1 MLHIL
6 LLILKITGIIIAAIL
21 GILVLL
27 ICVVLFIAGRY
38 EIAASCDGRL
48 SEIQATAKVT
58 WFLNLVR
65 LYVCYEKSKM
75 TWSFRI
81 AWKNRQSG
89 QEDKKNIEEEVETYG
104 EKLSQ
109 KCDEEAKQCSER
121 TSDDACAGEDV
132 EETKTGACQD
142 VEETEACADQDVEEA
157 KTDTG
162 EDVEETETS
171 ADQDVEETETSAD
184 QNMEETETDACQ
196 DVEETE
202 TDACQDVEE
211 TETDVA
217 QDMEETETETGFG
230 EGVEETETSTEEG
243 MEEGKQIWQRIVG
256 VWQKIV
262 RNITALY
269 RKITGIPGKI
279 EDMLRGISGR
289 LGKLSQKKKKI
300 VDFVSDDVHKTA
312 FLKVRDESLY
322 LLGKLK
328 PRKIRTKIHYGFEDP
343 YLTGKVLAGISMIY
357 PFLGRDVHVDPDF
370 EKQIF
375 EGDLKITGRIR
386 VSYFVRLLWKLIWCK
401 EVRVTYR
408 HVREFEL

>member
-27 ICVVLFIAGRY
+27 ICVVLFVAGRY
-38 EIAASCDGRL
+38 EIVASCDGRL
-48 SEIQATAKVT
+48 SEIRATAKLT

-65 LYVCYEKSKM
+65 LYVCYEKNKM

-89 QEDKKNIEEEVETYG
+89 QEDKKNVEEEVETYG
-104 EKLSQ
+104 EKISQ
-109 KCDEEAKQCSER
+109 KCDEEAEQCSER
-121 TSDDACAGEDV
+121 NSDDAGACEAV
-132 EETKTGACQD
+132 EETETGACQD
-142 VEETEACADQDVEEA
+142 MEETETGADQNVEGTEACACEA
-157 KTDTG
+157 
-162 EDVEETETS
+162 VEETET
-171 ADQDVEETETSAD
+171 DVCEA
-184 QNMEETETDACQ
+184 
-196 DVEETE
+196 VEETE

-211 TETDVA
+211 TEIGA
-217 QDMEETETETGFG
+217 WQ
-230 EGVEETETSTEEG
+230 GVEETEASTDEG
-243 MEEGKQIWQRIVG
+243 MEEGKQIWKRIVG
-256 VWQKIV
+256 IWQKIV

-322 LLGKLK
+322 LLGKMK
-328 PRKIRTKIHYGFEDP
+328 PRKIRAKIHYGFEDP

-386 VSYFVRLLWKLIWCK
+386 VSYFVRLLWKLIWCR

-408 HVREFEL
+408 HVRKFEL

>member
-27 ICVVLFIAGRY
+27 ICVVLFVAGRY

-48 SEIQATAKVT
+48 SEIRATAKLT
-58 WFLNLVR
+58 WFVNLVR

-89 QEDKKNIEEEVETYG
+89 QEDKKNVEEEVETYG
-104 EKLSQ
+104 EKISQ
-109 KCDEEAKQCSER
+109 KCDEEAEQCSER
-121 TSDDACAGEDV
+121 NSDDAGACEAV
-132 EETKTGACQD
+132 EETETGACQD
-142 VEETEACADQDVEEA
+142 MEAA

-162 EDVEETETS
+162 EDVEETETR
-171 ADQDVEETETSAD
+171 ADQDMEETETGAD
-184 QNMEETETDACQ
+184 QNVEETETDACEA
-196 DVEETE
+196 VEETE

-211 TETDVA
+211 TETGA
-217 QDMEETETETGFG
+217 CQ
-230 EGVEETETSTEEG
+230 GVEETEASTDEG
-243 MEEGKQIWQRIVG
+243 MEEGKQIWKRIVG
-256 VWQKIV
+256 IWQKIV

-279 EDMLRGISGR
+279 EDMLRGISDR

-328 PRKIRTKIHYGFEDP
+328 PRKIRAKIHYGFEDP

>member
-27 ICVVLFIAGRY
+27 ICVVLFVAGRY
-38 EIAASCDGRL
+38 EIAASCDGIL
-48 SEIQATAKVT
+48 SEIRATAKLT
-58 WFLNLVR
+58 WFVNLVR
-65 LYVCYEKSKM
+65 LYVCTEYRKK

-81 AWKNRQSG
+81 ALKKRQSG
-89 QEDKKNIEEEVETYG
+89 QEDKKNVEEEVETYG
-104 EKLSQ
+104 EKISQ
-109 KCDEEAKQCSER
+109 KCDEEAEQCSER
-121 TSDDACAGEDV
+121 NSDDAGACEAV
-132 EETKTGACQD
+132 EETETGACQD
-142 VEETEACADQDVEEA
+142 MEAA

-162 EDVEETETS
+162 EDVEETETR
-171 ADQDVEETETSAD
+171 ADQDMEETETGAD
-184 QNMEETETDACQ
+184 QNVEETETDACEA
-196 DVEETE
+196 VEETE

-211 TETDVA
+211 TETGA
-217 QDMEETETETGFG
+217 CQ
-230 EGVEETETSTEEG
+230 GVEETEASTDEG
-243 MEEGKQIWQRIVG
+243 MEEGKQIWKRIVG
-256 VWQKIV
+256 IWQKIV

-328 PRKIRTKIHYGFEDP
+328 PRKIRAKIHYGFEDP

>member
-27 ICVVLFIAGRY
+27 ICVVLFVAGRY

-48 SEIQATAKVT
+48 SEIRATAKLT
-58 WFLNLVR
+58 WFVNLVR

-81 AWKNRQSG
+81 AWKNRQRG
-89 QEDKKNIEEEVETYG
+89 QEDKKNVEEEVETYG
-104 EKLSQ
+104 EKISQ
-109 KCDEEAKQCSER
+109 KCDEEAEQCSER
-121 TSDDACAGEDV
+121 NSDDAGACEAV
-132 EETKTGACQD
+132 EETETGACQD
-142 VEETEACADQDVEEA
+142 MEETETGACQDMEAA

-162 EDVEETETS
+162 EDVEETETR
-171 ADQDVEETETSAD
+171 ADQDMEETETGAD
-184 QNMEETETDACQ
+184 QNVEETETDACEA
-196 DVEETE
+196 VEETE

-211 TETDVA
+211 TETGA
-217 QDMEETETETGFG
+217 CQ
-230 EGVEETETSTEEG
+230 GVEETEASTDEG
-243 MEEGKQIWQRIVG
+243 MEEGKQIWKRIVG
-256 VWQKIV
+256 IWQKIV

-328 PRKIRTKIHYGFEDP
+328 PRKIRAKIHYGFEDP

>member
-27 ICVVLFIAGRY
+27 ICVVLFVAGRY

-48 SEIQATAKVT
+48 SEIRATAKLT
-58 WFLNLVR
+58 WFVNLVR

-89 QEDKKNIEEEVETYG
+89 QEDKKNVEEEVETYG
-104 EKLSQ
+104 EKISQ
-109 KCDEEAKQCSER
+109 KCDEEAEQCSER
-121 TSDDACAGEDV
+121 NSDDAGACEAV
-132 EETKTGACQD
+132 EETETGACQD
-142 VEETEACADQDVEEA
+142 MEAA

-162 EDVEETETS
+162 EDVEETETR
-171 ADQDVEETETSAD
+171 ADQD
-184 QNMEETETDACQ
+184 MEETETDACQ

-202 TDACQDVEE
+202 TGACQ
-211 TETDVA
+211 
-217 QDMEETETETGFG
+217 
-230 EGVEETETSTEEG
+230 GVEETEASTDEG
-243 MEEGKQIWQRIVG
+243 MEEGKQIWKRIVG
-256 VWQKIV
+256 IWQKIV

-328 PRKIRTKIHYGFEDP
+328 PRKIRAKIHYGFEDP

>member
-27 ICVVLFIAGRY
+27 ICVVLFVAGRY
-38 EIAASCDGRL
+38 EIVASCDGRL
-48 SEIQATAKVT
+48 SEIRATAKLT

-65 LYVCYEKSKM
+65 LYVCYEKNKM

-89 QEDKKNIEEEVETYG
+89 QEDKKNVEEEVETYG
-104 EKLSQ
+104 EKISQ
-109 KCDEEAKQCSER
+109 CDEEAEQCSER
-121 TSDDACAGEDV
+121 NSDDAGACEAV
-132 EETKTGACQD
+132 EETETGACQD
-142 VEETEACADQDVEEA
+142 MEAA

-162 EDVEETETS
+162 EDVEETETR
-171 ADQDVEETETSAD
+171 ADQDMEETETGADQNVEGTEACVCEAVEETETDVCEA
-184 QNMEETETDACQ
+184 
-196 DVEETE
+196 VEETE

-211 TETDVA
+211 TEIGA
-217 QDMEETETETGFG
+217 WQ
-230 EGVEETETSTEEG
+230 GVEETEASTDEG
-243 MEEGKQIWQRIVG
+243 MEEGKQIWKRIVG
-256 VWQKIV
+256 IWQKIV

-322 LLGKLK
+322 LLGKMK
-328 PRKIRTKIHYGFEDP
+328 PRKIRAKIHYGFEDP

-386 VSYFVRLLWKLIWCK
+386 VSYFVRLLWKLIWCR

>member
-27 ICVVLFIAGRY
+27 ICVVLFVAGRY
-38 EIAASCDGRL
+38 EIVASCDGRL
-48 SEIQATAKVT
+48 SEIRATAKLT
-58 WFLNLVR
+58 WFVNLVR

-89 QEDKKNIEEEVETYG
+89 QEDKKNVEEEVETYG
-104 EKLSQ
+104 EKISQ
-109 KCDEEAKQCSER
+109 KCDEEAEQCSER
-121 TSDDACAGEDV
+121 NSDDAGACEAV
-132 EETKTGACQD
+132 EETETGACQD
-142 VEETEACADQDVEEA
+142 MEAA

-162 EDVEETETS
+162 EDVEETETR
-171 ADQDVEETETSAD
+171 ADQDMEETETGAD
-184 QNMEETETDACQ
+184 QNVEETETDACEA
-196 DVEETE
+196 VEETE

-211 TETDVA
+211 TETGA
-217 QDMEETETETGFG
+217 CQ
-230 EGVEETETSTEEG
+230 GVEETEASTDEG
-243 MEEGKQIWQRIVG
+243 MEEGKQIWKRIVG
-256 VWQKIV
+256 IWQKIV

-328 PRKIRTKIHYGFEDP
+328 PRKIRAKIHYGFEDP

>member
-27 ICVVLFIAGRY
+27 ICVVLFVAGRY

-48 SEIQATAKVT
+48 SEIRATAKLT
-58 WFLNLVR
+58 WFVNLVR

-89 QEDKKNIEEEVETYG
+89 QEDKKNVEEEVETYG
-104 EKLSQ
+104 EKISQ
-109 KCDEEAKQCSER
+109 KCDEEAEQCSER
-121 TSDDACAGEDV
+121 NSDDAGACEAV
-132 EETKTGACQD
+132 EETETGACQD
-142 VEETEACADQDVEEA
+142 MEAA

-162 EDVEETETS
+162 EDVEETETR
-171 ADQDVEETETSAD
+171 ADQDMEETETGAD
-184 QNMEETETDACQ
+184 QNVEETETDACEA
-196 DVEETE
+196 VEETE

-211 TETDVA
+211 TETGA
-217 QDMEETETETGFG
+217 CQ
-230 EGVEETETSTEEG
+230 GVEETEASTDEG
-243 MEEGKQIWQRIVG
+243 MEEGKQIWKRIVG
-256 VWQKIV
+256 IWQKIV

-328 PRKIRTKIHYGFEDP
+328 PRKIRAKIHYGFEDP

>member
-27 ICVVLFIAGRY
+27 ICVVLFVAGRY
-38 EIAASCDGRL
+38 EIAASCDGKL
-48 SEIQATAKVT
+48 SEIRATAKLT
-58 WFLNLVR
+58 WFVNLVR

-89 QEDKKNIEEEVETYG
+89 QEDKKNVEEEVETYG
-104 EKLSQ
+104 EKISQ
-109 KCDEEAKQCSER
+109 KCDEEAEQCSER
-121 TSDDACAGEDV
+121 NSDDAGACEAV
-132 EETKTGACQD
+132 EETETGACQD
-142 VEETEACADQDVEEA
+142 MEAA

-162 EDVEETETS
+162 EDVEETETR
-171 ADQDVEETETSAD
+171 ADQDMEETETGAD
-184 QNMEETETDACQ
+184 QNVEETETDACEA
-196 DVEETE
+196 VEETE

-211 TETDVA
+211 TETGA
-217 QDMEETETETGFG
+217 CQ
-230 EGVEETETSTEEG
+230 GVEETEASTDEG
-243 MEEGKQIWQRIVG
+243 MEEGKQIWKRIVG
-256 VWQKIV
+256 IWQKIV

>member
-27 ICVVLFIAGRY
+27 ICVVLFVAGRY

-48 SEIQATAKVT
+48 SEIRATAKLT

-89 QEDKKNIEEEVETYG
+89 QEDKKNVEEEVETYG
-104 EKLSQ
+104 EKISQ
-109 KCDEEAKQCSER
+109 KCDEEAEQCSER
-121 TSDDACAGEDV
+121 NSDDA
-132 EETKTGACQD
+132 GACEA
-142 VEETEACADQDVEEA
+142 VEETETGAGQDMEETETGAGQDMEAA

-162 EDVEETETS
+162 EDVEETETR
-171 ADQDVEETETSAD
+171 ADQD
-184 QNMEETETDACQ
+184 MEETETGADQ
-196 DVEETE
+196 NVEETE
-202 TDACQDVEE
+202 TDACE
-211 TETDVA
+211 A
-217 QDMEETETETGFG
+217 
-230 EGVEETETSTEEG
+230 VEETETSTDEG
-243 MEEGKQIWQRIVG
+243 MEEGKQIWKRIVG
-256 VWQKIV
+256 IWQKIV

-279 EDMLRGISGR
+279 EDMLRRISDR

-328 PRKIRTKIHYGFEDP
+328 PRKIRAKIHYGFEDP

>member
-1 MLHIL
+1 M
-6 LLILKITGIIIAAIL
+6 
-21 GILVLL
+21 
-27 ICVVLFIAGRY
+27 
-38 EIAASCDGRL
+38 
-48 SEIQATAKVT
+48 T

-65 LYVCYEKSKM
+65 LYVCYEKNKM

-89 QEDKKNIEEEVETYG
+89 QEDKKNVEEEVETYG
-104 EKLSQ
+104 EKISQ
-109 KCDEEAKQCSER
+109 KCDEEAEQCSER
-121 TSDDACAGEDV
+121 NSDDAGACEAV
-132 EETKTGACQD
+132 EETETGACQD
-142 VEETEACADQDVEEA
+142 MEETETGACQDMEAA
-157 KTDTG
+157 KTHTG
-162 EDVEETETS
+162 EDVEETETR
-171 ADQDVEETETSAD
+171 ADQD
-184 QNMEETETDACQ
+184 MEETETGADQNVEGTEACACEA
-196 DVEETE
+196 VEETE

-211 TETDVA
+211 TEIGA
-217 QDMEETETETGFG
+217 CQ
-230 EGVEETETSTEEG
+230 GVEETEASTDEG
-243 MEEGKQIWQRIVG
+243 MEEGKQIWKRIVG
-256 VWQKIV
+256 IWQKIV

-322 LLGKLK
+322 LLGKMK
-328 PRKIRTKIHYGFEDP
+328 PRKIRAKIHYGFEDP

-386 VSYFVRLLWKLIWCK
+386 VSYFVRLLWKLIWCR

>member
-27 ICVVLFIAGRY
+27 ICVVLFVAGRY

-48 SEIQATAKVT
+48 SEIRATAKLT

-65 LYVCYEKSKM
+65 LYVCYEKNKM

-89 QEDKKNIEEEVETYG
+89 QEDKKNVEEEVETYG
-104 EKLSQ
+104 EKISQ
-109 KCDEEAKQCSER
+109 KCDEEAEQCSER
-121 TSDDACAGEDV
+121 NSDDAGACEAV
-132 EETKTGACQD
+132 EETETGACQD
-142 VEETEACADQDVEEA
+142 MEETETGACQDMEAA

-162 EDVEETETS
+162 EDVEETETR
-171 ADQDVEETETSAD
+171 ADQD
-184 QNMEETETDACQ
+184 MEETETGADQ
-196 DVEETE
+196 NVEETE
-202 TDACQDVEE
+202 TDACE
-211 TETDVA
+211 A
-217 QDMEETETETGFG
+217 
-230 EGVEETETSTEEG
+230 VEETETSTDEG
-243 MEEGKQIWQRIVG
+243 MEEGKQIWKRIVG
-256 VWQKIV
+256 IWQKIV

-328 PRKIRTKIHYGFEDP
+328 PRKIRAKIHYGFEDP

>member
-27 ICVVLFIAGRY
+27 ICVVLFVVGRY

-48 SEIQATAKVT
+48 SEIRATAKLT
-58 WFLNLVR
+58 WFVNLVR

-89 QEDKKNIEEEVETYG
+89 QEDKKNVEEEVETYG
-104 EKLSQ
+104 EKISQ
-109 KCDEEAKQCSER
+109 KCDEEAEQCSER
-121 TSDDACAGEDV
+121 NSDDAGACEAV
-132 EETKTGACQD
+132 EETETGACQD
-142 VEETEACADQDVEEA
+142 MEETETGAGQDMEAA

-162 EDVEETETS
+162 EDVEETEPR
-171 ADQDVEETETSAD
+171 ADQDMEETETGAD
-184 QNMEETETDACQ
+184 QNVEETETDACEA
-196 DVEETE
+196 VEETE

-211 TETDVA
+211 TETGA
-217 QDMEETETETGFG
+217 CQ
-230 EGVEETETSTEEG
+230 GVEETEASTDEG
-243 MEEGKQIWQRIVG
+243 MEEGKQIWKRIVG
-256 VWQKIV
+256 IWQKIV

-328 PRKIRTKIHYGFEDP
+328 PRKIRAKIHYGFEDP

>member
-27 ICVVLFIAGRY
+27 ICVVLFVAGRY
-38 EIAASCDGRL
+38 EIVASCDGRL
-48 SEIQATAKVT
+48 SEIRATAKLT

-65 LYVCYEKSKM
+65 LYVCYEKNKM

-89 QEDKKNIEEEVETYG
+89 QEDKKNVEEEVETYG
-104 EKLSQ
+104 EKISQ
-109 KCDEEAKQCSER
+109 KCDEEAEQCSER
-121 TSDDACAGEDV
+121 NSDDAGACEAV
-132 EETKTGACQD
+132 EETETGACQD
-142 VEETEACADQDVEEA
+142 MEETETGADQNVEGTEACACEA
-157 KTDTG
+157 
-162 EDVEETETS
+162 VEETET
-171 ADQDVEETETSAD
+171 DVCEA
-184 QNMEETETDACQ
+184 
-196 DVEETE
+196 VEETE

-211 TETDVA
+211 TEIGA
-217 QDMEETETETGFG
+217 WQ
-230 EGVEETETSTEEG
+230 GVEETEASTDEG
-243 MEEGKQIWQRIVG
+243 MEEGKQIWKRIVG
-256 VWQKIV
+256 IWHKIV

-322 LLGKLK
+322 LLGKMK
-328 PRKIRTKIHYGFEDP
+328 PRKIRAKIHYGFEDP

-386 VSYFVRLLWKLIWCK
+386 VSYFVRLLWKLIWCR

-408 HVREFEL
+408 HVRKFEL

>member
-27 ICVVLFIAGRY
+27 ICVVLFVAGRY

-48 SEIQATAKVT
+48 SEIRATAKLT
-58 WFLNLVR
+58 WFVNLVR

-89 QEDKKNIEEEVETYG
+89 QEDKKNVEEEVETYG
-104 EKLSQ
+104 EKISQ
-109 KCDEEAKQCSER
+109 KCDEEAEQCSER
-121 TSDDACAGEDV
+121 NSDDAGACEAV
-132 EETKTGACQD
+132 EETETGACQD
-142 VEETEACADQDVEEA
+142 MEAA

-162 EDVEETETS
+162 EDVEETETR
-171 ADQDVEETETSAD
+171 ADQDMEETETGAD
-184 QNMEETETDACQ
+184 QNVEETETDACEA
-196 DVEETE
+196 VEETE

-211 TETDVA
+211 TETGA
-217 QDMEETETETGFG
+217 CQ
-230 EGVEETETSTEEG
+230 GVEETEASTDEG
-243 MEEGKQIWQRIVG
+243 MEEGKQIWKRIVG
-256 VWQKIV
+256 IWQKIV

-328 PRKIRTKIHYGFEDP
+328 PRKIRAKIHYGFEDP

-386 VSYFVRLLWKLIWCK
+386 VSYFVRLLWKLIWCR

>member
-27 ICVVLFIAGRY
+27 ICVVLFVAGRY
-38 EIAASCDGRL
+38 EIAASCDGKL
-48 SEIQATAKVT
+48 SEIRATAKLT
-58 WFLNLVR
+58 WFVNLVR
-65 LYVCYEKSKM
+65 LYVCYEKGKM

-89 QEDKKNIEEEVETYG
+89 QEDKKNVEEEVETYG
-104 EKLSQ
+104 EKISQ
-109 KCDEEAKQCSER
+109 KCDEEAEQCSER
-121 TSDDACAGEDV
+121 NSDDAGACEAV
-132 EETKTGACQD
+132 EETETGACQD
-142 VEETEACADQDVEEA
+142 MEAA

-162 EDVEETETS
+162 EDVEETETR
-171 ADQDVEETETSAD
+171 ADQDMEETETGAD
-184 QNMEETETDACQ
+184 QNVEETETDACEA
-196 DVEETE
+196 VEETE

-211 TETDVA
+211 TETGA
-217 QDMEETETETGFG
+217 CQ
-230 EGVEETETSTEEG
+230 GVEETEASTDEG
-243 MEEGKQIWQRIVG
+243 MEEEKQIWKRIVG
-256 VWQKIV
+256 IWQKIV

-375 EGDLKITGRIR
+375 EGDLKIVGRIR

>member
-27 ICVVLFIAGRY
+27 ICVVLFVAGRY

-48 SEIQATAKVT
+48 SEIRATAKLT

-65 LYVCYEKSKM
+65 LYVCYEKNKM

-89 QEDKKNIEEEVETYG
+89 QEDKKNVEEEVETYG
-104 EKLSQ
+104 EKISQ
-109 KCDEEAKQCSER
+109 KCDEEAEQCSER
-121 TSDDACAGEDV
+121 NSDDAGACEAV
-132 EETKTGACQD
+132 EETETGACQD
-142 VEETEACADQDVEEA
+142 MEETETGACQDMEAA

-162 EDVEETETS
+162 EDVEETETR
-171 ADQDVEETETSAD
+171 ADQDMEETETGADQNVEGTEACACEAVEETETDVCEA
-184 QNMEETETDACQ
+184 
-196 DVEETE
+196 VEETE

-211 TETDVA
+211 TEIGA
-217 QDMEETETETGFG
+217 CQ
-230 EGVEETETSTEEG
+230 GVEETEASTDEG
-243 MEEGKQIWQRIVG
+243 MEEGKQIWKRIVG
-256 VWQKIV
+256 IWQKIV

-322 LLGKLK
+322 LLGKMK
-328 PRKIRTKIHYGFEDP
+328 PRKIRAKIHYGFEDP

-386 VSYFVRLLWKLIWCK
+386 VSYFVRLLWKLIWCR

>member
-27 ICVVLFIAGRY
+27 ICVVLFVAGRY

-48 SEIQATAKVT
+48 SEIRATAKLT
-58 WFLNLVR
+58 WFVNLVR
-65 LYVCYEKSKM
+65 LYVRYEKSKM

-89 QEDKKNIEEEVETYG
+89 QEDKKNVEEEVETYG
-104 EKLSQ
+104 EKISQ
-109 KCDEEAKQCSER
+109 KCDEEAEQCSER
-121 TSDDACAGEDV
+121 NSDDAGACEAV
-132 EETKTGACQD
+132 EETETGACQD
-142 VEETEACADQDVEEA
+142 MEAA

-162 EDVEETETS
+162 EDVEETETR
-171 ADQDVEETETSAD
+171 ADQDMEETETGAD
-184 QNMEETETDACQ
+184 QNVEETETDACEA
-196 DVEETE
+196 VEETE

-211 TETDVA
+211 TETGA
-217 QDMEETETETGFG
+217 CQ
-230 EGVEETETSTEEG
+230 GVEETEASTDEG
-243 MEEGKQIWQRIVG
+243 MEEGKQIWKRIVG
-256 VWQKIV
+256 IWQKIV

-328 PRKIRTKIHYGFEDP
+328 PRKIRAKIHYGFEDP

>member
-27 ICVVLFIAGRY
+27 ICVVLFVAGRY
-38 EIAASCDGRL
+38 EIVASCDGRL
-48 SEIQATAKVT
+48 SEIRATAKLT

-65 LYVCYEKSKM
+65 LYVCYEKNKM

-89 QEDKKNIEEEVETYG
+89 QEDKKNVEEEVETYG
-104 EKLSQ
+104 EKISQ
-109 KCDEEAKQCSER
+109 KCDEEAEQCSER
-121 TSDDACAGEDV
+121 NSDDAGACEAV
-132 EETKTGACQD
+132 EETETGACQD
-142 VEETEACADQDVEEA
+142 MEETETGADQNVEGTEACACEA
-157 KTDTG
+157 
-162 EDVEETETS
+162 VEETET
-171 ADQDVEETETSAD
+171 DVCEA
-184 QNMEETETDACQ
+184 
-196 DVEETE
+196 VEETE

-211 TETDVA
+211 TEIGA
-217 QDMEETETETGFG
+217 WQ
-230 EGVEETETSTEEG
+230 GVEETEASTDEG
-243 MEEGKQIWQRIVG
+243 MEEGKQIWKRIVG
-256 VWQKIV
+256 IWQKIV

-322 LLGKLK
+322 LLGKMK
-328 PRKIRTKIHYGFEDP
+328 PRKIRAKIHYGFEDP

-386 VSYFVRLLWKLIWCK
+386 VSYFVRLLWKLIWCR

>member
-27 ICVVLFIAGRY
+27 ICVVLFVAGRY

-48 SEIQATAKVT
+48 SEIRATAKLT
-58 WFLNLVR
+58 WFVNLVR

-89 QEDKKNIEEEVETYG
+89 QEDKKNVEEEVETYG
-104 EKLSQ
+104 EKISQ
-109 KCDEEAKQCSER
+109 KCDEEAEQCSER
-121 TSDDACAGEDV
+121 NSDDAGACEAV
-132 EETKTGACQD
+132 EETETGACQD
-142 VEETEACADQDVEEA
+142 MEAA

-162 EDVEETETS
+162 EVVEETETR
-171 ADQDVEETETSAD
+171 ADQDMEETETGAD
-184 QNMEETETDACQ
+184 QNVEETETDACEA
-196 DVEETE
+196 VEETE

-211 TETDVA
+211 TETGA
-217 QDMEETETETGFG
+217 CQ
-230 EGVEETETSTEEG
+230 GVEETEASTDEG
-243 MEEGKQIWQRIVG
+243 MEEGKQIWKRIVG
-256 VWQKIV
+256 IWQKIV

-269 RKITGIPGKI
+269 RKMTGIPGKI

-328 PRKIRTKIHYGFEDP
+328 PRKIRAKIHYGFEDP

>member
-27 ICVVLFIAGRY
+27 ICVVLFVAGRY

-48 SEIQATAKVT
+48 SEIRATAKLT
-58 WFLNLVR
+58 WFVNLVR

-89 QEDKKNIEEEVETYG
+89 QEDKKNVEEEVETYG
-104 EKLSQ
+104 EKISQ
-109 KCDEEAKQCSER
+109 KCDEEAEQCSER
-121 TSDDACAGEDV
+121 NSDDAGACEAV
-132 EETKTGACQD
+132 EETETGACQD
-142 VEETEACADQDVEEA
+142 MEAA

-162 EDVEETETS
+162 EDVEETETR
-171 ADQDVEETETSAD
+171 ADQDMEETETGAD
-184 QNMEETETDACQ
+184 QNVEETETDACEA
-196 DVEETE
+196 VEETE

-211 TETDVA
+211 TETGA
-217 QDMEETETETGFG
+217 CQ
-230 EGVEETETSTEEG
+230 GVEETEASTDEG
-243 MEEGKQIWQRIVG
+243 MEEGKQIWKRIVG
-256 VWQKIV
+256 IWQKIV

>member
-27 ICVVLFIAGRY
+27 ICVVLFVAGRY
-38 EIAASCDGRL
+38 EIVASCDGRL
-48 SEIQATAKVT
+48 SEIRATAKLT

-65 LYVCYEKSKM
+65 LYVCYEKNKM

-89 QEDKKNIEEEVETYG
+89 QEDKKNVEEEVETYG
-104 EKLSQ
+104 EKISQ
-109 KCDEEAKQCSER
+109 KCAEEAEQCSER
-121 TSDDACAGEDV
+121 NSDDAGACEAV
-132 EETKTGACQD
+132 EETETGACQD
-142 VEETEACADQDVEEA
+142 MEAA

-162 EDVEETETS
+162 EDVEETETR
-171 ADQDVEETETSAD
+171 ADQD
-184 QNMEETETDACQ
+184 MEETETGADQNVEGTEACVCEA
-196 DVEETE
+196 VEETE

-211 TETDVA
+211 TEIGA
-217 QDMEETETETGFG
+217 WQ
-230 EGVEETETSTEEG
+230 GVEETEASTDEG
-243 MEEGKQIWQRIVG
+243 MEEGKQIWKRIVG
-256 VWQKIV
+256 IWQKIV

-322 LLGKLK
+322 LLGKMK
-328 PRKIRTKIHYGFEDP
+328 PRKIRAKIHYGFEDP

-386 VSYFVRLLWKLIWCK
+386 VSYFVRLLWKLIWCR

>member
-27 ICVVLFIAGRY
+27 ICVVLFVAGRY

-48 SEIQATAKVT
+48 SEIRATAKLT
-58 WFLNLVR
+58 WFVNLVR

-89 QEDKKNIEEEVETYG
+89 QEDKKNVEEEVETYG
-104 EKLSQ
+104 EKISQ
-109 KCDEEAKQCSER
+109 KCDEEAEQCSER
-121 TSDDACAGEDV
+121 NSDDAGACEAV
-132 EETKTGACQD
+132 EETETGACQD
-142 VEETEACADQDVEEA
+142 MEAA

-162 EDVEETETS
+162 EDVEETETR
-171 ADQDVEETETSAD
+171 ADQDMEETETGADQNVEETETDACEAV
-184 QNMEETETDACQ
+184 EEAETDACQ

-202 TDACQDVEE
+202 TGACQ
-211 TETDVA
+211 
-217 QDMEETETETGFG
+217 
-230 EGVEETETSTEEG
+230 GVEETEASTDEG
-243 MEEGKQIWQRIVG
+243 MEEGKQIWKRIVG
-256 VWQKIV
+256 IWQKIV

-279 EDMLRGISGR
+279 EDMLRRISDR

-328 PRKIRTKIHYGFEDP
+328 PRKIRAKIHYGFEDP